1 MVKINRLFRHITLCG
16 GLLLG
21 MTCSFTVAADDL
33 KALKRN
39 YRNVLL
45 NPTDLSDTLFV
56 DWIEFQK
63 ERDVDVKATFDV
75 EAIEAYLAKQKEDGS
90 WTDVDYNDKQRSAW
104 SPSIHCSRIEELARL
119 YYKGPKGFRHSKR
132 IKAAVHKAMDYWFTT
147 KPVCTNWWF
156 NEIGAPKIL
165 GEAFVILEEQLSP
178 SELEGAVEVLNHS
191 RFKQTGQNKVWQ
203 AGNVLMR
210 AMLQGDRELVRAA
223 RDTIASEIVLGHR
236 EGIKPDWSFHQHGP
250 QQQFGNYGLSFV
262 NIMAS
267 YYRIFKGTSYAFSPE
282 QTNILTSLLDKG
294 YRWVIWKRFMDV
306 ASLGRQLNP
315 DAQFTKAYIALF
327 AAADLGLSG
336 FPKNTNTLVGHNHF
350 DDSDYTIHRTKDWMA
365 SVKMASNRVIGTEL
379 INEDCPQG
387 FYMGD
392 GATYY
397 YIDGTE
403 YYDIFPFWD
412 WRRIPG
418 VTSFDDTAAVP
429 KKNARNATDRVGGLS
444 DGTQGMACMELNRD
458 RLKAFK
464 SWFFTDD
471 CVVCL
476 GTGIRS
482 DSVLSVTTTVNQC
495 LQKGNVELLN
505 GDAWEKI
512 EGKRDFARQDL
523 RLWHDRIGY
532 IVLDGKCTVE
542 TGERTGS
549 WKEAMGTYSDAPV
562 KGHIALIDIQH
573 GEKPRNAE
581 YEYIVLPTASKE
593 KVSRFDVN
601 SIQVF
606 QNDQTAQIVGVKGT
620 DEYWLSVYR
629 PGTFRIEGASVNI
642 DKAGV
647 YHLRK
652 ADNGLQVLKSN
663 PFRIT
668 K

>member
-1 MVKINRLFRHITLCG
+1 
-16 GLLLG
+16 
-21 MTCSFTVAADDL
+21 MTCSRTVAADDL
-33 KALKRN
+33 KAIKRN

-45 NPTDLSDTLFV
+45 NPTDPTDPLFV

-63 ERDVDVKATFDV
+63 ERGVDVKATFDV
-75 EAIEAYLAKQKEDGS
+75 EAIEAYLARQNEDGS

-119 YYKGPKGFRHSKR
+119 YYKGPKGYRHSKR
-132 IKAAVHKAMDYWFTT
+132 IKKAVHRAMDYWFTT

-165 GEAFVILEEQLSP
+165 GEASVILEEQLSK

-267 YYRIFKGTSYAFSPE
+267 YYRIFNGTSSAFSPE
-282 QTNILTSLLDKG
+282 QTNILTSLLDRG
-294 YRWVIWKRFMDV
+294 YRWAVWKRFMDV
-306 ASLGRQLNP
+306 ASLGRQ
-315 DAQFTKAYIALF
+315 
-327 AAADLGLSG
+327 
-336 FPKNTNTLVGHNHF
+336 
-350 DDSDYTIHRTKDWMA
+350 
-365 SVKMASNRVIGTEL
+365 VI
-379 INEDCPQG
+379 P
-387 FYMGD
+387 
-392 GATYY
+392 
-397 YIDGTE
+397 
-403 YYDIFPFWD
+403 
-412 WRRIPG
+412 
-418 VTSFDDTAAVP
+418 
-429 KKNARNATDRVGGLS
+429 
-444 DGTQGMACMELNRD
+444 
-458 RLKAFK
+458 
-464 SWFFTDD
+464 
-471 CVVCL
+471 
-476 GTGIRS
+476 
-482 DSVLSVTTTVNQC
+482 
-495 LQKGNVELLN
+495 
-505 GDAWEKI
+505 
-512 EGKRDFARQDL
+512 
-523 RLWHDRIGY
+523 
-532 IVLDGKCTVE
+532 
-542 TGERTGS
+542 
-549 WKEAMGTYSDAPV
+549 DAPV

-573 GEKPRNAE
+573 GEKPRNAQ
-581 YEYIVLPTASKE
+581 YEYIVLPTATKE
-593 KVSRFDVN
+593 KVGRFDVN

-606 QNDQTAQIVGVKGT
+606 QNDQTAQIVGVEGT
-620 DEYWLSVYR
+620 DEYWLSVFR